1 MEEKNVERRQSTT
14 RRPVINTSG
23 PAAQRP
29 EARDSAPQARREK
42 DLSALEKLRR
52 GAGLTETEKSVA
64 DYIYANRE
72 KMNSLTLNVIAQDT
86 YTSITTVLRLCRKL
100 GYNGY
105 RGFQIAVISD
115 LLSNGSI
122 ELEERKKPVFQWT
135 EETEKIARHQSETME
150 SLAKS
155 CARAVSEQPVG
166 RAAEW
171 IAAAEH
177 VYLYGSGD
185 ALGMAEC
192 FIRELAGQGVRP
204 ILAQRNNEVLP
215 LASGASRSDVAL
227 VVSFSDA
234 PLHSLRQEITLLR
247 KNGCRVVLIS
257 PEEACDVDLS
267 LRIGEAGTTENWSE
281 GFAQRMALDYL
292 LTCTAAL
299 VRKEKAF
306 RRRDR

>member
-1 MEEKNVERRQSTT
+1 MEEKNFERRQNMT
-14 RRPVINTSG
+14 RRPVVNTSG
-23 PAAQRP
+23 GSGLRGDSRG
-29 EARDSAPQARREK
+29 RDK
-42 DLSALEKLRR
+42 DLNALEKLRR

-72 KMNSLTLNVIAQDT
+72 KMNCLTLNAIAQDT

-115 LLSNGSI
+115 LLSEGSI
-122 ELEERKKPVFQWT
+122 ELEERSKPAFHWA
-135 EETEKIARHQSETME
+135 EETEQIVRHQTELLG
-150 SLAKS
+150 SLAQS
-155 CARAVSEQPVG
+155 CAASVSEESVLQ
-166 RAAEW
+166 AAEW
-171 IAAAEH
+171 IASAEH

-185 ALGMAEC
+185 ALSLADC
-192 FIRELAGQGVRP
+192 FVRELAGQGIRP
-204 ILAQRNNEVLP
+204 IPAQRNNEILP
-215 LASGASRSDVAL
+215 LASGASRTDVAL

-234 PLHSLRQEITLLR
+234 PLHSLRQELAQFH
-247 KNGCRVVLIS
+247 KNGCRVILVA

-267 LRIGEAGTTENWSE
+267 LRIGQAGVTENWSE
-281 GFAQRMALDYL
+281 GFAQRLALDYL
-292 LTCTAAL
+292 LTSVAAL